1 MGQSVLPEPADEL
14 CQSLRGMP
22 VRQVA
27 LISNGLARMSTMVL
41 LGCQPWSCSHIN
53 EATMATLGGRGATV
67 EVAPRFPRSG
77 SGFPRVPRAG
87 FLAHG
92 FRHFHVLVLARPRF
106 GLTSTQAA
114 SGFGCG
120 SGCGNFGGIG
130 SAFSALRWNGSAFP
144 LAWGPNPPR
153 RGQSIFKKYQQVVQ
167 QLPVAI
173 VGLQNCERKL
183 RLRGRAPPLVANTII
198 ITS

>member
-1 MGQSVLPEPADEL
+1 M
-14 CQSLRGMP
+14 
-22 VRQVA
+22 
-27 LISNGLARMSTMVL
+27 
-41 LGCQPWSCSHIN
+41 
-53 EATMATLGGRGATV
+53 

-87 FLAHG
+87 FLARG

-130 SAFSALRWNGSAFP
+130 SAFSALRWNGSALPLENDPTGLPEPLGLFP
-144 LAWGPNPPR
+144 APKNGGKKKLGPP
-153 RGQSIFKKYQQVVQ
+153 G
-167 QLPVAI
+167 
-173 VGLQNCERKL
+173 
-183 RLRGRAPPLVANTII
+183 PLLGAALKGMLH
-198 ITS
+198 